1 MTAATRALPPFPD
14 DKPLVVFD
22 GYCGLCS
29 RTVQFILRHDHRGV
43 FRFLA
48 AQTGLGSAIYRHYGL
63 SPDNYETF
71 ILISG
76 GRAFFASD
84 AAIELSRH
92 LSFPWSMAVVGRLV
106 PRSWRDGLY
115 FLIARNRMRFFGR
128 SAACYLPSPETAS
141 RFLAGDLGDY
151 ATNAPSDLQQ

>member
-1 MTAATRALPPFPD
+1 MTPATGALPAFPD

-29 RTVQFILRHDHRGV
+29 RTVQFTLRHDHRGV
-43 FRFLA
+43 FCFLA

-63 SPDNYETF
+63 NSDDYETF
-71 ILISG
+71 ILISS

-84 AAIELSRH
+84 AAIELLRH

-128 SAACYLPSPETAS
+128 SVACYLPSPETAS
-141 RFLAGDLGDY
+141 RFLAGDVEDY
-151 ATNAPSDLQQ
+151 AADAFSNLEL